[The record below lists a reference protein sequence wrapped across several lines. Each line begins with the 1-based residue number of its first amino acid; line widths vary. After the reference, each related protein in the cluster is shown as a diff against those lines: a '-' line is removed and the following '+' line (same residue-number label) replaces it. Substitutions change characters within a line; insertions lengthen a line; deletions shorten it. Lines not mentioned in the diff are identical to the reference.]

1 MINQISLVPKR
12 LFHRITTTRPVAVL
26 AHRKTRKTL
35 IYLKNSGI
43 LLDYAGDSPSFF
55 VQRWQRG
62 AAVTILAF
70 GYTSKT

>member
-1 MINQISLVPKR
+1 MQTAIPQNSNDTSNRRYGTL
-12 LFHRITTTRPVAVL
+12 
-26 AHRKTRKTL
+26 KTIKTL

-55 VQRWQRG
+55 AQRWQRG

-70 GYTSKT
+70 GHTSDT